1 MAQQLI
7 FSSAPRG
14 YHPGASGYCTVAQS
28 EHMRPGLIQLL
39 EQASVYA
46 HRTSAPHP
54 EIYSYRTVVLTG
66 TAYRVISRILAAG
79 LDFTGRTNFIAHHLV
94 FESGESLGSNSPA
107 EILLYW
113 NDWKDRW
120 DGEPA
125 TLPNI
130 STIQVP
136 KLFPPAKNWQTL
148 MGDSSKAA
156 SPYAFSG
163 GCWWISERYQE
174 KQILTL
180 MGESLRLN
188 ESEPE
193 LWSRSFTTY
202 VGQILDPQQYSW
214 KGWNG
219 RDKKNDFGS
228 KANELNL
235 DRPSDMPS
243 GPTAMQQLASS
254 GVRQQE
260 RQKNNLIQHEE
271 ISAQGTSQNKS
282 TFPQNYRRT
291 GNKNYAKDRKKPL
304 SIKIILGIGC
314 LTLTA
319 IIASGA
325 FLILKIS
332 ETRNTNKQ
340 AGFLEEM
347 SNYVINESK
356 ENLVIPSEIPATNN
370 PNYRNSLIKVRDICL
385 AEPFSQDGLSELK
398 SQAKQMTKA
407 NPKLEEAVEKIVK
420 SYSSILEKQQKQAEA
435 EKKRQFEE
443 NQAKKDA
450 EEKAAQKRSNENV
463 ILRHE
468 EPANELAPPVNA
480 ISRNTSPRQKVLA
493 LLLKNITGVDISSE
507 IEDNLETHIVSET
520 RQEVP
525 AFDKVKTFKQ
535 ERPLEKS
542 WRDLGPDYILSKKNE
557 NILFESDLPRENS
570 AWITIKENKTNSLIL
585 IIPSGKTV
593 EVLLTGKESESAGE
607 IICVANQFLGQDA
620 QILIGS
626 QEINSEDIL
635 NLSSDGIFE
644 LIKKATKNDLNK
656 QIETKKKE
664 INSLFTNP
672 NLNLSFSNKINNEA
686 FFSEFDK
693 INTFAEGWL
702 EDGDIPLN
710 KKSLRDKTNTLAV
723 SELGYIVTKDILI
736 KKFPELETNK
746 LSFTDFLSKAQLI
759 INEARKEYYLN
770 PITTPLNTIKKS
782 EFNEKYR
789 LNKVNAQDALQIQKK
804 LDEIRQNQK
813 KVNEADL
820 CNELIIQIISKNNGT
835 KPFTFIIKK
844 GNP

>member
-28 EHMRPGLIQLL
+28 ENMRSGLIQLL

-136 KLFPPAKNWQTL
+136 KLFPPAENWQKL
-148 MGDSSKAA
+148 MGSSSKAA

-193 LWSRSFTTY
+193 LWSLSFTTY
-202 VGQILDPQQYSW
+202 VGQILDPIQYNW
-214 KGWNG
+214 KGWNR
-219 RDKKNDFGS
+219 RDKRNDLGS
-228 KANELNL
+228 KADELNL
-235 DRPSDMPS
+235 DSPNNMSS

-254 GVRQQE
+254 GLRQQE
-260 RQKNNLIQHEE
+260 RQQNKLIKHEE
-271 ISAQGTSQNKS
+271 VFPQGTRENRGS
-282 TFPQNYRRT
+282 FPQKYKRT
-291 GNKNYAKDRKKPL
+291 ENKNYAKQREKPS

-314 LTLTA
+314 LSLAA
-319 IIASGA
+319 ILASCA

-332 ETRNTNKQ
+332 ESKNTEKQIAILNEINKSIKK
-340 AGFLEEM
+340 G
-347 SNYVINESK
+347 SK
-356 ENLVIPSEIPATNN
+356 EILVLPPEILKQNDQ
-370 PNYRNSLIKVRDICL
+370 NYKNSWVRLRAICME
-385 AEPFSQDGLSELK
+385 EPFSEEGRSELK
-398 SQAKQMTKA
+398 SRAEQIIRKNQ
-407 NPKLEEAVEKIVK
+407 KLEEAIKAIDETYTSKLNDEANKKI
-420 SYSSILEKQQKQAEA
+420 QQKVDQ
-435 EKKRQFEE
+435 EKKE
-443 NQAKKDA
+443 
-450 EEKAAQKRSNENV
+450 EEKLAEQKRTTEDV
-463 ILRHE
+463 PLRPE
-468 EPANELAPPVNA
+468 EQKKETVQSVNQNLPKIPPK
-480 ISRNTSPRQKVLA
+480 QKVISLIF
-493 LLLKNITGVDISSE
+493 KNITGVDISAE
-507 IEDNLETHIVSET
+507 IGDDLKTFVVNETG
-520 RQEVP
+520 QEVP
-525 AFDKVKTFKQ
+525 AFDKVKIVTQ
-535 ERPLEKS
+535 EGFLEKS

-557 NILFESDLPRENS
+557 SILFESDLPKMTS

-585 IIPSGKTV
+585 IIPNGKTV
-593 EVLLTGKESESAGE
+593 EILLTGKESESAGK
-607 IICVANQFLGQDA
+607 IICGANQLLGEDS
-620 QILIGS
+620 QILIS
-626 QEINSEDIL
+626 NQVYNKENIL
-635 NLSSDGIFE
+635 NLSSEEIFD
-644 LIKKATKNDLNK
+644 LIQAETRKNIIK
-656 QIETKKKE
+656 QIENKKKE
-664 INSLFTNP
+664 LSNLFLNTNFILSL
-672 NLNLSFSNKINNEA
+672 SNKINNGTYL
-686 FFSEFDK
+686 SEFDK

-702 EDGDIPLN
+702 EDGDIPSN

-723 SELGYIVTKDILI
+723 SELKNIGTKDILI
-736 KKFPELETNK
+736 KRFPELETNK
-746 LSFTDFLSKAQLI
+746 LSFADFLLNAQLI
-759 INEARKEYYLN
+759 INETRSEFYLN
-770 PITTPLNTIKKS
+770 PIVRPLNTIKKS

-789 LNKVNAQDALQIQKK
+789 LNKTNEQDALQIQKTLK
-804 LDEIRQNQK
+804 EIEEKQK
-813 KVNEADL
+813 KVSDANFL
-820 CNELIIQIISKNNGT
+820 NELIVQVNSKNNGAI
-835 KPFTFIIKK
+835 PFTFIIKK
-844 GNP
+844 SNP

>member
-136 KLFPPAKNWQTL
+136 KLFPPAKNWQKL

-188 ESEPE
+188 ESERDS
-193 LWSRSFTTY
+193 WSRSFTTY

-219 RDKKNDFGS
+219 RDKRNDFGR
-228 KANELNL
+228 KADELNL
-235 DRPSDMPS
+235 DRPNDMPS

-254 GVRQQE
+254 GLRQQE
-260 RQKNNLIQHEE
+260 RQQNNLIQHEE
-271 ISAQGTSQNKS
+271 VPAQGTSQNKGS
-282 TFPQNYRRT
+282 SPKTYKKT
-291 GNKNYAKDRKKPL
+291 EIKNYAKARKKPS

-314 LTLTA
+314 LSLSA
-319 IIASGA
+319 ILASGA
-325 FLILKIS
+325 FLFFKIS
-332 ETRNTNKQ
+332 ESKKTEKQ
-340 AGFLEEM
+340 VGFLNE
-347 SNYVINESK
+347 INESVKKGSK
-356 ENLVIPSEIPATNN
+356 ENLVPPSKIPKTNDL
-370 PNYRNSLIKVRDICL
+370 NYRNAWIRLRAICIE
-385 AEPFSQDGLSELK
+385 EPLSEEGQSELK
-398 SQAKQMTKA
+398 SRAEQITKK
-407 NPKLEEAVEKIVK
+407 NPKLEPAVQAVVESYTSRLNDEADRKR
-420 SYSSILEKQQKQAEA
+420 QQKADQ
-435 EKKRQFEE
+435 EKKEKE
-443 NQAKKDA
+443 KLA
-450 EEKAAQKRSNENV
+450 EQKTTTEQV
-463 ILRHE
+463 PLRPE
-468 EPANELAPPVNA
+468 QPANEAVPPVNG
-480 ISRNTSPRQKVLA
+480 ISQKISPKKKVIS
-493 LLLKNITGVDISSE
+493 LLFKKISGVDISSE
-507 IEDNLETHIVSET
+507 IEDNLEIYIVNET
-520 RQEVP
+520 GQEVP
-525 AFDKVKTFKQ
+525 AFDKVKIFKQ
-535 ERPLEKS
+535 EGFLEKS

-557 NILFESDLPRENS
+557 NIFFESDLPKENS
-570 AWITIKENKTNSLIL
+570 AWITIKENKTNSLIF
-585 IIPSGKTV
+585 IIPNEKTV
-593 EVLLTGKESESAGE
+593 EVLLTGKECESAGE
-607 IICVANQFLGQDA
+607 IICVANQLLGEDA
-620 QILIGS
+620 QILFGS
-626 QEINSEDIL
+626 QVINSKNIL

-644 LIKKATKNDLNK
+644 LIKTETKNNFNK
-656 QIETKKKE
+656 QIENKKKE
-664 INSLFTNP
+664 ISSLFSNP

-686 FFSEFDK
+686 FFSDFEK

-702 EDGDIPLN
+702 EDGDIPSN

-723 SELGYIVTKDILI
+723 SELNYIGTKDILI
-736 KKFPELETNK
+736 KRFPELETNK

-813 KVNEADL
+813 KVNEADS
-820 CNELIIQIISKNNGT
+820 CNEIIIQIISKNKGT

-844 GNP
+844 GNL